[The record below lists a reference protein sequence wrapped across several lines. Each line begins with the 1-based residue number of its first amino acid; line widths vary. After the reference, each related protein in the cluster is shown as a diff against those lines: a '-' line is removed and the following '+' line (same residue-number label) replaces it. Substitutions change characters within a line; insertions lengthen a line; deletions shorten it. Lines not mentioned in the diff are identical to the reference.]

1 MTRKKNVILKT
12 NRQFLIQECISPFL
26 VPATASGFV
35 SDGPYHFARHPMY
48 GGVLLFSSGLTLIT
62 NSLDRAVLTILLA
75 IVLNQTASL
84 EEAVLRKVYP
94 QVEVIIVFL

>member
-1 MTRKKNVILKT
+1 
-12 NRQFLIQECISPFL
+12 
-26 VPATASGFV
+26 
-35 SDGPYHFARHPMY
+35 MY
-48 GGVLLFSSGLTLIT
+48 GGVLLFSSGLTLVT

-94 QVEVIIVFL
+94 QVDVIIVFLFYFPADNEFCIVIFRSITIMHMVDAKLFLFLFDSARVI